1 MQVEKREIWSFFS
14 GAMGLDLGLESAGL
28 APTLAVEID
37 PTFCRTIR
45 TNRPTLDL
53 IEGDVA
59 QLSATAL
66 RVHRNYDGEVYLMA
80 GGPPCQ
86 PFSSGGKRA
95 ALSDPRGNLI
105 YEYFRLIGEVRPRY
119 FVLENVANL
128 TTAALRH
135 RPIAERPGKHWSLKR
150 YAGTLNRAEG
160 DVRAL
165 DDDEL
170 SGSALRQI
178 IPPAS
183 QLAGRTIGTDT
194 MAGFADFT
202 WSAMC
207 WP

>member
-1 MQVEKREIWSFFS
+1 MVSSDFYSGKCDWRVTTTCSIATITRLTQGADFDSVCKGFEGRVMGGSIDIGVQRRAKRSEAREIWSFFS

-45 TNRPTLDL
+45 ANRPQLDL

-59 QLSATAL
+59 KLTGAAL
-66 RVHRNYDGEVYLMA
+66 RERRGFDGEVFLMA
-80 GGPPCQ
+80 GGQPCQ

-105 YEYFRLIGEVRPRY
+105 YEYFRLIADVRPRY

-135 RPIAERPGKHWSLKR
+135 RPIAERPGKH
-150 YAGTLNRAEG
+150 G
-160 DVRAL
+160 V
-165 DDDEL
+165 
-170 SGSALRQI
+170 
-178 IPPAS
+178 
-183 QLAGRTIGTDT
+183 
-194 MAGFADFT
+194 
-202 WSAMC
+202 
-207 WP
+207 